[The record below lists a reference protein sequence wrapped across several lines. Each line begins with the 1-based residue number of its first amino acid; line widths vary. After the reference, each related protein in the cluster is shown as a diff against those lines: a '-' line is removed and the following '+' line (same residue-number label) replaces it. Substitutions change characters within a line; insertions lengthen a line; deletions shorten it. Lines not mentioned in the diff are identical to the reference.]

1 MTATNPAAKE
11 QKRKARE
18 EKEILRLERER
29 AKPKGRAYLFYLLL
43 TCAVVYIADEVA
55 SQIGTQMQSVLAQA
69 IFAPVFGAD
78 MAVAR
83 MSAFG
88 VLSQIGTL
96 AAILYKPLSDRYGR
110 KPFLVINTLG
120 MGLGL
125 FFTSIATNIPVYLLG
140 ATVIA
145 LFIPHDMQVVYIFE
159 STPARHRAKA
169 FSGIKAIATLG
180 IMLVPLLRRVFM
192 GADLAGWRL
201 VYAVPALIAAGAAV
215 FALLFARE
223 TDAFISKR
231 LEYLH
236 TGEAEREKAKQEKNV
251 EQAQGGVLS
260 ALKFCMRNKQL
271 RWLLI
276 GGGFVMWGLLMTMYY
291 ETTMTYGYAARFL
304 EKGMELGAAQAGAAP
319 FVTQALFW
327 FPIGSALFQL
337 MQGFLSD
344 KWGRKPIVIVM
355 SACAIASFGLFY
367 LGGRLNWA
375 PWTVGLLCGAA
386 IGSYWASTDIA
397 GGIMCSEST
406 PTNLRSSVLAVQPIL
421 SIVFSVAALG
431 AGLLLINVFGDA
443 YAGII
448 SLSISAPG
456 MLIGLL
462 IISWKVRETKNVNL
476 EAVTGIEE
484 GLG

>member
-1 MTATNPAAKE
+1 M
-11 QKRKARE
+11 
-18 EKEILRLERER
+18 KEIRRLEREQAR
-29 AKPKGRAYLFYLLL
+29 PKRPTYLYTLLL
-43 TCAVVYIADEVA
+43 ICAVVYIADEVA

-88 VLSQIGTL
+88 VLSQIGTVV
-96 AAILYKPLSDRYGR
+96 AFLYKPLSDRYGR

-125 FFTSIATNIPVYLLG
+125 FFTSIATNIPVYLIG
-140 ATVIA
+140 AAVIA

-159 STPARHRAKA
+159 CTPARHRAKA

-180 IMLVPLLRRVFM
+180 IMLVPLLRRLFM
-192 GADLAGWRL
+192 GADLKGWRI
-201 VYAVPALIAAGAAV
+201 VYIIPALVAAGVAV
-215 FALLFARE
+215 FALFFARE
-223 TDAFISKR
+223 TDAFVAQR

-236 TGEAEREKAKQEKNV
+236 TSEAERETAKQEKNV
-251 EQAQGGVLS
+251 EQAQGGLLS
-260 ALKFCMRNKQL
+260 ALKFCMRNEQL

-291 ETTMTYGYAARFL
+291 ETTMVYGYASRFL
-304 EKGMELGAAQAGAAP
+304 AKGMELGPAQASAAP

-327 FPIGSALFQL
+327 FPVGSALFQFV
-337 MQGFLSD
+337 QGFLSD
-344 KWGRKPIVIVM
+344 KWGRKPTLLIMTSSTV
-355 SACAIASFGLFY
+355 ASFGLFY
-367 LGGRLNWA
+367 LGARLGWT
-375 PWTVGLLCGAA
+375 PWLVGFLCGAA

-421 SIVFSVAALG
+421 SILFSVAALG
-431 AGLLLINVFGDA
+431 AGLLLINLFGDA
-443 YAGII
+443 SAGLV
-448 SLSISAPG
+448 SLGISAPG

-476 EAVTGIEE
+476 EAVTGHECRQNS
-484 GLG
+484 